1 MKEIN
6 VKGTARAAFGKKAAR
21 EIRKAN
27 AVPCNLYGEAKDENG
42 APVALPFTVT
52 NDELRNLIYSPDIY
66 AVNLNIDGKECKA
79 ILKEIQFHPVKDN
92 VLHVDFYEITDT
104 KPIVMEV
111 PIKLNGLA
119 EGVKAGGRLAA
130 SVRKLKV
137 KAVYTNIPERLNID
151 VTSLG
156 LGKTIKVGELHFE
169 GLELVTSKE
178 GCRALQNPAHH
189 PTTGPLH
196 HNCRFGQYRKRICR
210 NPSQY
215 RF

>member
-1 MKEIN
+1 MKEIE
-6 VKGTARAAFGKKAAR
+6 VKGTARTAFGKKAAR
-21 EIRKAN
+21 AIRKEN

-42 APVALPFTVT
+42 APVALAFTVT
-52 NDELRNLIYSPDIY
+52 NDMLRNLIYTPDIY
-66 AVNLNIDGKECKA
+66 LVNLDIDGKKHKA
-79 ILKEIQFHPVKDN
+79 VLKELQFHPVKDN
-92 VLHVDFYEITDT
+92 VLHVDFYEVNET

-137 KAVYTNIPERLNID
+137 KAAYPQIPERLNID
-151 VTSLG
+151 VTNLA

-178 GCRALQNPAHH
+178 VVVCQVKMTRGARAAAAAE
-189 PTTGPLH
+189 
-196 HNCRFGQYRKRICR
+196 K
-210 NPSQY
+210 
-215 RF
+215 

>member
-178 GCRALQNPAHH
+178 VVVCQFKITRGARSAASADN
-189 PTTGPLH
+189 
-196 HNCRFGQYRKRICR
+196 
-210 NPSQY
+210 
-215 RF
+215 